1 VATEAEDR
9 NGHDTAHEVADE
21 LPPMC
26 GAPATSPAPPAL
38 AHTAAFAATPPS
50 VEPVEPV
57 EPVKPVDPID
67 PVARMGEPY
76 LPEGAPPGPIWG
88 AEANGDPAPI
98 PVIELADV
106 TKIYRTGSLDV
117 AALRGVDLRI
127 DAGEY
132 VAVMGPSGSGKST
145 LMHII
150 GCLDVATEGTFR
162 LAGDDVGEMDEVDLA
177 EIRNRRI
184 GFVFQQFNLLPSLS
198 AWRNVELPLT
208 YARVPRDVRKARA
221 LEALDRVGLAD
232 RVDHRP
238 GELSGGQQQRVAV
251 ARALV
256 TDPALILADEPTG
269 NLDSVA
275 TADVLALF
283 DELHEQRRTIVLI
296 THEMEVA
303 QRAHRIIRVR
313 DGMIVSEGSH
323 QEAVEVGA
331 GAHAA
336 EARAGIGVVP
346 AVSG

>member
-1 VATEAEDR
+1 M
-9 NGHDTAHEVADE
+9 HEVTDE
-21 LPPMC
+21 HPPMW
-26 GAPATSPAPPAL
+26 GAPATPTAPPAS
-38 AHTAAFAATPPS
+38 AHTTALTELPASGDPAAPVGS
-50 VEPVEPV
+50 VNL
-57 EPVKPVDPID
+57 VDSVNQVD
-67 PVARMGEPY
+67 PVAGMGEAY
-76 LPEGAPPGPIWG
+76 LTAGTLPGPIWG
-88 AEANGDPAPI
+88 AEADGDPAPI

-145 LMHII
+145 LMHIV
-150 GCLDVATEGTFR
+150 GCLDVASSGAFR
-162 LAGDDVGEMDEVDLA
+162 LAGEDVGELDEVDLA

-184 GFVFQQFNLLPSLS
+184 GFVFQQFNLLPSLT

-283 DELHEQRRTIVLI
+283 DELHEQQRTIVLI

-313 DGMIVSEGSH
+313 DGMIQSGARPESSESG
-323 QEAVEVGA
+323 EAGVGA
-331 GAHAA
+331 RAA

>member
-1 VATEAEDR
+1 MVGGDDRDAEAGTERTLAW
-9 NGHDTAHEVADE
+9 
-21 LPPMC
+21 
-26 GAPATSPAPPAL
+26 GAPAAPTEPAAWAQPAGSGEVAVFGDL
-38 AHTAAFAATPPS
+38 AAPADPDAAG
-50 VEPVEPV
+50 
-57 EPVKPVDPID
+57 I
-67 PVARMGEPY
+67 GEPY
-76 LPEGAPPGPIWG
+76 LPDGAFSGPVWG
-88 AEANGDPAPI
+88 ADTEGGAAPV
-98 PVIELADV
+98 PVIELVDV

-127 DAGEY
+127 EAGEY

-150 GCLDVATEGTFR
+150 GCLDVATAGTFR
-162 LAGDDVGEMDEVDLA
+162 LAGEDVGEMDEVDLA

-208 YARVPRDVRKARA
+208 YARVPRDVRRVRA

-275 TADVLALF
+275 TEDVLALF
-283 DELHEQRRTIVLI
+283 DELHEQQRTIVLI

-303 QRAHRIIRVR
+303 ERAHRIVRVR
-313 DGMIVSEGSH
+313 DGMILSGSH
-323 QEAVEVGA
+323 HVTGETGETGEIGD
-331 GAHAA
+331 GAHVA

-346 AVSG
+346 VVGG